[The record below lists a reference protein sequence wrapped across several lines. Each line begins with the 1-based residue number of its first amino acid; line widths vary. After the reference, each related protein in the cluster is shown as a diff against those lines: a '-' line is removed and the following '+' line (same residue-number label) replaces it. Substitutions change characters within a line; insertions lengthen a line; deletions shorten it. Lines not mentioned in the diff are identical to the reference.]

1 MVIGS
6 LVEENDAPKVI
17 EEKEK
22 KKRKKICPRRSG
34 LGYHIEVD
42 RWLLRNNDLTFSLIK
57 NEYIYTNVKHKN
69 RKQFTQ
75 NTKIGKQF

>member
-1 MVIGS
+1 MIGS

-22 KKRKKICPRRSG
+22 KKKKKICPRRLG

-42 RWLLRNNDLTFSLIK
+42 R
-57 NEYIYTNVKHKN
+57 
-69 RKQFTQ
+69 
-75 NTKIGKQF
+75 

>member
-22 KKRKKICPRRSG
+22 KKEKKYVQEDQAWDR
-34 LGYHIEVD
+34 YHIEVD
-42 RWLLRNNDLTFSLIK
+42 R
-57 NEYIYTNVKHKN
+57 
-69 RKQFTQ
+69 
-75 NTKIGKQF
+75 